1 MQPRAQET
9 LFFENQAGRLY
20 YRTAGYVHL
29 AWGSERLPLATIQAY
44 YEQALALLRSTGSH
58 RILSEHGQRA
68 PLPGDAQTWLTGNW
82 IPRAIAL
89 AGFRHCAIVEGAN
102 PMHRLS
108 TQSVVSTS
116 PTELIY
122 KRFDSVKDA
131 EVWLVGL
138 GV

>member
-29 AWGSERLPLATIQAY
+29 AWSADRLPLAPIQAY

-68 PLPGDAQTWLTGNW
+68 PLPGEAQTWLTGYW

-89 AGFRHCAIVEGAN
+89 ANTRHCAIVEGAN

-108 TQSVVSTS
+108 TQSVVSAA
-116 PTELIY
+116 PPEFVF

-131 EVWLVGL
+131 EVWLGSLAV
-138 GV
+138 